1 MISAGSK
8 FIRVI
13 GFFGRFSFIKPLEI
27 GKLKKAGILRAK
39 ESRYLAAVFLCNL
52 SPFALHSLFP
62 AHFCCETKIILRCSN
77 ELCNCMHS
85 ILVAI
90 ICYDLTR
97 A

>member
-8 FIRVI
+8 LIRVI

-27 GKLKKAGILRAK
+27 GKLKKGGNIKSEREL
-39 ESRYLAAVFLCNL
+39 VFGGRISMQPQSL
-52 SPFALHSLFP
+52 ALHSLFP

>member
-8 FIRVI
+8 LIRVI
-13 GFFGRFSFIKPLEI
+13 GFFGRFSIIKSLEI

-39 ESRYLAAVFLCNL
+39 ESRYLAAVFLCNP
-52 SPFALHSLFP
+52 SPSRFTLFP